1 MEKLIKN
8 ALKSAKAD
16 QIEIRI
22 NEGRGTGVAYVGKE
36 LESIGESSIMGGSVR
51 ALVNGGWGFVAFNDI
66 ENLPRYVNMAC
77 EQAMLIGNRSNISRD
92 RSD

>member
-16 QIEIRI
+16 HIEIHI
-22 NEGRGTGVAYVGKE
+22 QEGRGTGITYVGKE
-36 LESIGESSIMGGSVR
+36 LESIGETSGLGGSVR

-66 ENLPRYVNMAC
+66 DNLSRYV
-77 EQAMLIGNRSNISRD
+77 
-92 RSD
+92 